1 MPELPEV
8 LLYIHAL
15 ERRVRGRVLQRVR
28 MRSVSLLKTFDPP
41 VSAAEG
47 RPVLGLRRIGKRIVF
62 ELEGDLFLSIHLMIA
77 GRFRWKDEAGATIP
91 GKIGL
96 AAFDF
101 DAGTLL
107 LVEAATKKRATLH
120 VVRGE
125 AALAV
130 LDRGG
135 VDPLSIEYDEF
146 AATLL
151 RENHTVKRALTDP
164 RLLSG
169 IGNAHSDEILWRARL
184 SPFQRTRQLGDE
196 DMRALF
202 DATRASLHEWIA
214 RLREEA
220 GEAFPGKVT
229 AFHPAMAVHG
239 KFRAPCPRCGTAVQ
253 RIVHGAHETNYCPSC
268 QTGGRILKDRA
279 LSKLLGEDW
288 PSAVEALEEGEA
300 GTGKGFPEE

>member
-15 ERRVRGRVLQRVR
+15 EPRLVGRELRKVRVR
-28 MRSVSLLKTFDPP
+28 SPSLLRTYDPP
-41 VSAAEG
+41 LSATFGKTVRA
-47 RPVLGLRRIGKRIVF
+47 LRRIGKRVVL
-62 ELEGDLFLSIHLMIA
+62 ELEDELFLSIHLMIA
-77 GRFRWKDEAGATIP
+77 GRFRWKDEAAVAIP
-91 GKIGL
+91 GKVGL

-101 DAGTLL
+101 DRGTLL
-107 LVEAATKKRATLH
+107 LVEAATKKRAALH

-125 AALAV
+125 AALGE

-135 VDPLSIEYDEF
+135 VDPMSIHHGEF
-146 AATLL
+146 VAALT

-184 SPFQRTRQLGDE
+184 SPFQRTRQLSDD
-196 DMRALF
+196 DMRTLY
-202 DATRASLHEWIA
+202 DETRASLAEWTA
-214 RLREEA
+214 RLRVEA
-220 GEAFPGKVT
+220 GDGFPAKVT

-239 KFRAPCPRCGTAVQ
+239 KFREPCPRCGTAIQ
-253 RIVHGAHETNYCPSC
+253 RIVHGDHETNYCPAC
-268 QTGGRILKDRA
+268 QTGGRLLRDRA

-288 PSAVEALEEGEA
+288 PASVEELEEGSA
-300 GTGKGFPEE
+300 GSR

>member
-8 LLYIHAL
+8 RLYLHAL
-15 ERRVRGRVLQRVR
+15 EPRVVGHTLEKVRVRSPSLLRTYDPPLSATFGRRVVAL
-28 MRSVSLLKTFDPP
+28 RSV
-41 VSAAEG
+41 
-47 RPVLGLRRIGKRIVF
+47 GKRIVF
-62 ELEGDLFLSIHLMIA
+62 DLGDELYLSIHLMIA
-77 GRFRWKDEAGATIP
+77 GRFRWNDAAGAAIP
-91 GKIGL
+91 GKVGH

-107 LVEAATKKRATLH
+107 LVEAATKKRAALH

-125 AALAV
+125 SGLAE

-135 VDPLSIEYDEF
+135 IDPLMVRLDAFSR
-146 AATLL
+146 ALT

-184 SPFQRTRQLGDE
+184 SPFQRTRQLSAAE
-196 DMRALF
+196 MQTLYTE
-202 DATRASLHEWIA
+202 TRAELLEWIERLQSEA
-214 RLREEA
+214 RDK
-220 GEAFPGKVT
+220 FPAKVT

-239 KFRAPCPRCGTAVQ
+239 KFREPCPRCGTSIQ
-253 RIVHGAHETNYCPSC
+253 RVVHGEHETNYCPTC
-268 QTGGRILKDRA
+268 QTDGKLLRDRA

-288 PSAVEALEEGEA
+288 PRTVEELEEGFTNGA
-300 GTGKGFPEE
+300 A